1 MPNDQISSIGQALAL
16 DSGASAAHRTPP
28 PVPAEAASIPAAKPP
43 GLIGS
48 ANPSADP
55 AVVKK
60 AAEQIKEFVQAS
72 SHNLNFSVDKGSGRI
87 IVKVVDQETG
97 EVIRQIPAEETLA
110 IANSLD
116 TPRGVLIRS
125 KA

>member
-1 MPNDQISSIGQALAL
+1 MPNDHVSSIGPAIALE
-16 DSGASAAHRTPP
+16 SGAPAVSRTPSS
-28 PVPAEAASIPAAKPP
+28 VPAEASSTPAVKPMV
-43 GLIGS
+43 LIGS
-48 ANPSADP
+48 FDPSADP
-55 AVVKK
+55 ALVKK
-60 AAEQIKEFVQAS
+60 AAEQIKAFVQAS

-116 TPRGVLIRS
+116 TPRGVFIRS